1 MSFKFAFW
9 AIGALVLFAAE
20 AMAPGAFMLWFG
32 FAAVAMALVVLVAP
46 GLGWLAQAVLFSV
59 LALISVAVYRPWFRP
74 GRGRGALRQRGRGR
88 SSDKP
93 LLNRRAEQL
102 VGSVAVLDQAIE
114 GGRGRVKIDDAFWTV
129 EGPDLPVGMRV
140 RVVAVNGMTLK
151 VQEA

>member
-32 FAAVAMALVVLVAP
+32 FAAVAMAIVVLVAP

-59 LALISVAVYRPWFRP
+59 LALISVAVYRKWFRGK
-74 GRGRGALRQRGRGR
+74 GRQ
-88 SSDKP
+88 SDKP

-102 VGSVAVLDQAIE
+102 VGTVAVLDQATA

-129 EGPDLPVGMRV
+129 EGPDLPVGTRV
-140 RVVAVNGMTLK
+140 RVVAVDGMTLK

>member
-9 AIGALVLFAAE
+9 AVAALVLFAAE

-32 FAAVAMALVVLVAP
+32 FAAVAMAVIVLVAP

-59 LALISVAVYRPWFRP
+59 LALIAVAVYRTWFRGK
-74 GRGRGALRQRGRGR
+74 GRQ
-88 SSDKP
+88 SDKP

-102 VGSVAVLDQAIE
+102 VDTVAMLDQPIA
-114 GGRGRVKIDDAFWTV
+114 GGRGRVKIDDAFWVV
-129 EGPDLPVGMRV
+129 EGPELPAGTRV

>member
-46 GLGWLAQAVLFSV
+46 GLGWLAQAVLFSA
-59 LALISVAVYRPWFRP
+59 LALISVAVYRRWFRGK
-74 GRGRGALRQRGRGR
+74 GRQ
-88 SSDKP
+88 SDKP

>member
-59 LALISVAVYRPWFRP
+59 LALIAVAVYRRWFRGK
-74 GRGRGALRQRGRGR
+74 GRQ
-88 SSDKP
+88 SDKP

>member
-20 AMAPGAFMLWFG
+20 AMVPGAFMLWFG
-32 FAAVAMALVVLVAP
+32 FAAVAMAVVVLVAP
-46 GLGWLAQAVLFSV
+46 GLGWLAQAVLFSI
-59 LALISVAVYRPWFRP
+59 LALISVAVYRRWFRGK
-74 GRGRGALRQRGRGR
+74 GRQ
-88 SSDKP
+88 SDKP

-102 VGSVAVLDQAIE
+102 VGNVAVLDQAIE

-129 EGPDLPVGMRV
+129 EGPDLPVGVRV
-140 RVVAVNGMTLK
+140 RVIAVNGMTLK

>member
-59 LALISVAVYRPWFRP
+59 LALISVAVYRRWFRGK
-74 GRGRGALRQRGRGR
+74 GRQ
-88 SSDKP
+88 SDKQ